1 MASAEANMKWLERGG
16 EGAAIGT
23 VVAPG
28 WGTAIGAGIGAIEG
42 LFEGWWQRDKEGKQ
56 RRWQESELMRQYSA
70 LENIAN
76 IQTAGQQDAIN
87 KQLEINNRNLAST
100 FAVSGGIRTGNYQR
114 KVGELNEQA
123 VTDIA
128 NVASQNALTAKM
140 MELGYTQ
147 NVQQFNL
154 ELAKLESAKASGDS
168 AMAISAGEN
177 LASPFY
183 DFIIGLS
190 KGGGETPVTNPEEI
204 TGGVMNSNYRPDE
217 EILGGGYP
225 TSDYGKSPTFDF
237 IRNLYKPK
245 PKLTGVAPSKD
256 YTDPISVLWGG

>member
-1 MASAEANMKWLERGG
+1 V
-16 EGAAIGT
+16 IGT
-23 VVAPG
+23 RVAPG
-28 WGTAIGAGIGAIEG
+28 WGTAIGGGIGAIEG

-123 VTDIA
+123 VTDVA
-128 NVASQNALTAKM
+128 NVTRQNALQAKM
-140 MELGYTQ
+140 IEMGYTNQVQ
-147 NVQQFNL
+147 NFNL
-154 ELAKLESAKASGDS
+154 ELAKLESAKASGDTQ
-168 AMAISAGEN
+168 MAGVAAEN
-177 LASPFY
+177 LAPILY
-183 DFIIGLS
+183 DMFFKP
-190 KGGGETPVTNPEEI
+190 KGEIPVTNPEEI

-245 PKLTGVAPSKD
+245 PKSSAGMFAPQQD
-256 YTDPISVLWGG
+256 NTDPISILWGT